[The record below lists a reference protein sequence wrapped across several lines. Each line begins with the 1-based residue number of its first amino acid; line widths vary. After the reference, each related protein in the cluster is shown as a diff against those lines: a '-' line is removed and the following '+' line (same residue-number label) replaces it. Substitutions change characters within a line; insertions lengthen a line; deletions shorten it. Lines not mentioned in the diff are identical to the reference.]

1 MDGGAL
7 IGYGT
12 YGCVFDPQLR
22 CSNKG
27 EVDPNSHRVGK
38 LGEKREAET
47 EIRMS
52 RLLSSANWSD
62 EYFSLADVNNI
73 CKYEG
78 IAKDSQAKKDISECK
93 IKCKTI
99 REDGTSHTIYYTM
112 PFGGFSI
119 IKYLDGITKGE
130 SSSKPPRAIITHLLE
145 ACATLTLNNIIH
157 YDIHDGN
164 ILVDEKTLMPRIIDF
179 GLSYTA
185 DELSQDFLDQ
195 NWKQFS
201 PEYPTEPPEITI
213 ITGIARKKM
222 TFNAAFQEVLNKK
235 APLKRAAAVLNMSLA
250 SQKKAFQAFWD
261 RSQSVKNRDWPSFF
275 KFYWPGFDAWSVG
288 AVIIK
293 MYITFSLDPK
303 YSESAD
309 WKMTASSTK
318 EILRGLLQM
327 SPQKRID
334 CVEAL
339 AMFDPENRVVSSS
352 SGKAWLKEKERVR
365 AAL

>member
-38 LGEKREAET
+38 LGEKREAEN

-52 RLLSSANWSD
+52 RLLSSAKWSD

-73 CKYEG
+73 CKYDG
-78 IAKDSQAKKDISECK
+78 IAKDKQVKNDINDCK

-99 REDGTSHTIYYTM
+99 RDDGTSNTIYYTM
-112 PFGGFSI
+112 PFGGMA
-119 IKYLDGITKGE
+119 ITKYINGIVKNPATFV
-130 SSSKPPRAIITHLLE
+130 SPRLIITHLLE
-145 ACATLTLNNIIH
+145 ASATLTLNNIIH
-157 YDIHDGN
+157 YDIHLGN
-164 ILVDEKTLMPRIIDF
+164 ILIDEKTQMPRLIDF
-179 GLSYTA
+179 GLSFTV
-185 DELSQDFLDQ
+185 DELSQKFLDE
-195 NWKQFS
+195 NWKKFNA
-201 PEYPTEPPEITI
+201 EYPTEPPEITI
-213 ITGIARKKM
+213 ITGIERAKM
-222 TFNAAFQEVLNKK
+222 KFNTVFEEVLQKK
-235 APLKRAAAVLNMSLA
+235 LPLKRAAAALNMSLS
-250 SQKKAFQAFWD
+250 SQGKAFKAFWN
-261 RSQSVKNRDWPSFF
+261 RSQSIKNRDWPAFF

-288 AVIIK
+288 AVLIN
-293 MYITFSLDPK
+293 MYLMFSLDPK
-303 YSESAD
+303 YSENAD
-309 WKMTASSTK
+309 WKMTESAIK

-339 AMFDPENRVVSSS
+339 AIFDPENRVVSSS